1 MSEAD
6 ASLTSERRTEHVL
19 LLRLNRPEKR
29 NALATDLLGRIAD
42 ALDGAAADPAVRAV
56 IVTGNEKV
64 FAAGAD
70 IGELVESAAQAAE
83 EMGAAIRE
91 VEFQV
96 RRVRT
101 EIVEAASASR
111 DTAGA
116 MNDPRPAI
124 WARIRGFPKPLIA
137 AVEGWSLGAGNEL
150 VMCCDLVVSG
160 ASAKFGQPETNL
172 GIIPGAGGTATL
184 PRLVGRGRAMKMVLL
199 GEALTAAEALHAGL
213 VTDVVGD
220 GNAVAAA
227 LELAEK
233 IAARAPLAMQQGKA
247 LVRAG
252 LETHQTAHLAM
263 ERQAFAGLF
272 GTADKVEGV
281 TAFLEKRPANWQ
293 GR

>member
-1 MSEAD
+1 MNEVD
-6 ASLTSERRTEHVL
+6 ASLICERRAEHVL

-29 NALATDLLGRIAD
+29 NALATDLLARIAD
-42 ALDGAAADPAVRAV
+42 ALDAAASDDDVRAV

-70 IGELVESAAQAAE
+70 IAEL
-83 EMGAAIRE
+83 
-91 VEFQV
+91 
-96 RRVRT
+96 
-101 EIVEAASASR
+101 ASR

-116 MNDPRPAI
+116 MTDPRPAI
-124 WARIRGFPKPLIA
+124 WARIRAFTKPIIA
-137 AVEGWSLGAGNEL
+137 AVEGWALGAGNEL
-150 VMCCDLVVSG
+150 VMCCDLVVAG

-184 PRLVGRGRAMKMVLL
+184 PRIVGRGRAMKMVLL
-199 GEALTAAEALHAGL
+199 GEALTAPEARNAGL
-213 VTDVVGD
+213 VTDVVAD
-220 GNAVAAA
+220 GSAVAAA

-247 LVRAG
+247 LVRAA

-272 GTADKVEGV
+272 GTADKAEGV
-281 TAFLEKRPANWQ
+281 SAFLEKRPAVWQ